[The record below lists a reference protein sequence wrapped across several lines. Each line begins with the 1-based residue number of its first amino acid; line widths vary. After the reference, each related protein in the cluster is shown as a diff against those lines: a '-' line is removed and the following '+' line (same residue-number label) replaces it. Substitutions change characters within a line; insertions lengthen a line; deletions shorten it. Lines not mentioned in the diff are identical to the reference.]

1 MQNSSRAKRSKLIR
15 AVVGFAT
22 VLGLAGSAF
31 GLVSPAAAVSI
42 APKSFSTSP
51 DVVPGE
57 SGVVAVKVPAH
68 QKGAYPLKGL
78 KAAALIYVAPV
89 ERGFTRHLALYGT
102 DKVPAVVGPVR
113 SLRETDFPV
122 LDQFGKVRVYASG
135 RSLERAT
142 MLSLLS
148 RTKHIL
154 RVNSN
159 ENLREMYMAPGCVDP
174 FCDFLKGTKVAG
186 RGTGLS
192 MSNANILKEA
202 GLSTGAVPAAVK
214 STGKSIKSMKII
226 YRKTPYNDPIPR
238 TITWSASKKLWIY
251 EASSRSATIDM
262 VGGKSVAGQT
272 SSATAIIQ
280 YTTAKNAG
288 SAFTCR
294 IMPDGGPDSVPY
306 TNSVGK
312 GTGFLLRDGKVYDIT
327 WSRNSATATTSY
339 KFKNGAKV
347 KVAGQPWIFLVPT
360 NLSTSSIT
368 YANGSKVAVGSKPST
383 PKWTFSTSVLK
394 ERKSCEAPTSIKVS
408 KASATTTT
416 IKVTTNFDTLNYVPV
431 KGVKVKVK
439 ITGKGYVTLTTSAAG
454 TVTVKASSAKVAA
467 ATIAKQTVSG
477 QKYAYKVWKK

>member
-1 MQNSSRAKRSKLIR
+1 MQNSSIAKRPKLIR
-15 AVVGFAT
+15 AIVGLAT
-22 VLGLAGSAF
+22 VLGLASSGL
-31 GLVSPAAAVSI
+31 GLVSPASAVSLE
-42 APKSFSTSP
+42 PKSFSTSP

-135 RSLERAT
+135 RSLERDI

-214 STGKSIKSMKII
+214 STGKSVKSMKII

-238 TITWSASKKLWIY
+238 TITWSASKK
-251 EASSRSATIDM
+251 
-262 VGGKSVAGQT
+262 
-272 SSATAIIQ
+272 
-280 YTTAKNAG
+280 
-288 SAFTCR
+288 
-294 IMPDGGPDSVPY
+294 
-306 TNSVGK
+306 
-312 GTGFLLRDGKVYDIT
+312 
-327 WSRNSATATTSY
+327 
-339 KFKNGAKV
+339 
-347 KVAGQPWIFLVPT
+347 
-360 NLSTSSIT
+360 
-368 YANGSKVAVGSKPST
+368 
-383 PKWTFSTSVLK
+383 
-394 ERKSCEAPTSIKVS
+394 
-408 KASATTTT
+408 
-416 IKVTTNFDTLNYVPV
+416 
-431 KGVKVKVK
+431 
-439 ITGKGYVTLTTSAAG
+439 
-454 TVTVKASSAKVAA
+454 
-467 ATIAKQTVSG
+467 
-477 QKYAYKVWKK
+477 

>member
-1 MQNSSRAKRSKLIR
+1 MQRVSSTNFARLGRALLATSI
-15 AVVGFAT
+15 VVSLSA
-22 VLGLAGSAF
+22 LGLA
-31 GLVSPAAAVSI
+31 SPASAIV

-89 ERGFTRHLALYGT
+89 ERGFTRHIALYGT

-135 RSLERAT
+135 RSLERDI
-142 MLSLLS
+142 MLNLLS

-159 ENLREMYMAPGCVDP
+159 ENLREMYFAPGCVDP
-174 FCDFLKGTKVAG
+174 FCDFLKGTKIAG

-202 GLSTGAVPAAVK
+202 GLSTGALPASVK
-214 STGKSIKSMKII
+214 STAKSIKSMKII

-238 TITWSASKKLWIY
+238 TITWNASKKVWIY
-251 EASSRSATIDM
+251 EASGRSATVDVI
-262 VGGKSVAGQT
+262 GGKSVAGQT
-272 SSATAIIQ
+272 SSASAIIQ
-280 YTTAKNAG
+280 FTTAKNAG

-294 IMPDGGPDSVPY
+294 IMPDGGPDAVPY

-312 GTGFLLRDGKVYDIT
+312 GLGFLLRDGKIYDIT
-327 WSRNSATATTSY
+327 WSRSSSTATTSY
-339 KFKNGAKV
+339 KFKNGSKV
-347 KVAGQPWIFLVPT
+347 KVTGQPWIYLVPT
-360 NLSTSSIT
+360 NLTTGSVT
-368 YANGSKVAVGSKPST
+368 YSNGAKVAFAPKPST
-383 PKWTFSTSVLK
+383 PKWSFSTNVLK
-394 ERKSCEAPTSIKVS
+394 ERKSCEAPTAIKVS
-408 KASATTTT
+408 KASATSTT
-416 IKVTTNFDTLNYVPV
+416 IKVTSNFDNLNYVPV
-431 KGVKVKVK
+431 KGLKVKVK
-439 ITGKGYVTLTTSAAG
+439 ITGKGYVTVATSPAG
-454 TVTVKASSAKVAA
+454 TVTVKAESSKVTS
-467 ATIAKQTVSG
+467 ATIAKQTVAG
-477 QKYAYKVWKK
+477 QKYAANSWKK

>member
-1 MQNSSRAKRSKLIR
+1 MKRLTKTVPARLSRVLLSASL
-15 AVVGFAT
+15 VLTLVG
-22 VLGLAGSAF
+22 LGLA
-31 GLVSPAAAVSI
+31 SPAAAVSN
-42 APKSFSTSP
+42 APKNFSTSP

-135 RSLERAT
+135 RSLERDI
-142 MLSLLS
+142 MLDLLS

-159 ENLREMYMAPGCVDP
+159 EDMREMYFAPGCVDP
-174 FCDFLKGTKVAG
+174 FCDFLKGTKIAG

-214 STGKSIKSMKII
+214 STGKSIRSMKII

-238 TITWSASKKLWIY
+238 TITWSASKKVWIY
-251 EASSRSATIDM
+251 EATGRSATIDV

-312 GTGFLLRDGKVYDIT
+312 GSGFLLRDGKVYDIT

-339 KFKNGAKV
+339 KFKNGSKV

-383 PKWTFSTSVLK
+383 PKWSFSTSVLK
-394 ERKSCEAPTSIKVS
+394 ERKSCEAPTAIKVS
-408 KASATTTT
+408 KASATATT
-416 IKVTTNFDTLNYVPV
+416 IKVTSNFDTLNYVPV

-439 ITGKGYVTLTTSAAG
+439 ISGKGYVTLTTTAAG
-454 TVTVKASSAKVAA
+454 TVTVKAASSKVTS

-477 QKYAYKVWKK
+477 QKYAYKAWKK

>member
-1 MQNSSRAKRSKLIR
+1 MNRLTTNMPTRLSRVLMSSSLVLTLIGL
-15 AVVGFAT
+15 GFA
-22 VLGLAGSAF
+22 
-31 GLVSPAAAVSI
+31 SPAAAVPN

-89 ERGFTRHLALYGT
+89 ERGFTRHIALYGT
-102 DKVPAVVGPVR
+102 DKVPEVVGPVR

-135 RSLERAT
+135 RSLERDI
-142 MLSLLS
+142 MLNLLS

-159 ENLREMYMAPGCVDP
+159 ENLREMYFAPGCVDP
-174 FCDFLKGTKVAG
+174 FCDFLKGTKIAG
-186 RGTGLS
+186 RGTDLS

-202 GLSTGAVPAAVK
+202 GLSTGDVPASVK
-214 STGKSIKSMKII
+214 STGRSIKSMKII

-238 TITWSASKKLWIY
+238 TITWNASKKVWIY
-251 EASSRSATIDM
+251 EASGRSATIDV

-272 SSATAIIQ
+272 SSASAIIQ
-280 YTTAKNAG
+280 FTTAKNAG

-294 IMPDGGPDSVPY
+294 IMPEGGPDAVPY

-312 GTGFLLRDGKVYDIT
+312 GLGFLLRDGKVYDIT
-327 WSRNSATATTSY
+327 WSRSSSTATTSY
-339 KFKNGAKV
+339 KFKNGSKV
-347 KVAGQPWIFLVPT
+347 KVAGQPWIYLVPT
-360 NLSTSSIT
+360 NLTTGSVT
-368 YANGSKVAVGSKPST
+368 YANGAKVAFAPKPST
-383 PKWTFSTSVLK
+383 PKWSFSTSVLK
-394 ERKSCEAPTSIKVS
+394 ERKSCEAPTAIKVS
-408 KASATTTT
+408 KASATATT
-416 IKVTTNFDTLNYVPV
+416 IKVTSNFDTLNYVPV

-439 ITGKGYVTLTTSAAG
+439 ISGKGYVTLTTTAAG
-454 TVTVKASSAKVAA
+454 TVTVKAASSKVTS

-477 QKYAYKVWKK
+477 QKYAYKAWKK

>member
-1 MQNSSRAKRSKLIR
+1 MRHSTVTKNMSASRAVFASAL
-15 AVVGFAT
+15 VVAL
-22 VLGLAGSAF
+22 VGSAL
-31 GLVSPAAAVSI
+31 GLVSPAAALST

-89 ERGFTRHLALYGT
+89 ERGFTRHIALYGT

-135 RSLERAT
+135 RSLERDI
-142 MLSLLS
+142 MLNLLS

-159 ENLREMYMAPGCVDP
+159 ENLREMYFAPGCVDP
-174 FCDFLKGTKVAG
+174 FCDFLKGTKIAG

-202 GLSTGAVPAAVK
+202 GLSTWVVPASVK
-214 STGKSIKSMKII
+214 STGRSIKSMKII
-226 YRKTPYNDPIPR
+226 YRKTPYNDRIPR
-238 TITWSASKKLWIY
+238 TITWSASKKVWIY
-251 EASSRSATIDM
+251 EASGRSATIDV

-272 SSATAIIQ
+272 SSASAIIQ
-280 YTTAKNAG
+280 FTTAKNAG

-294 IMPDGGPDSVPY
+294 IMPEGGPDSVPY

-312 GTGFLLRDGKVYDIT
+312 GLGFLLRDGKIYDIT
-327 WSRNSATATTSY
+327 WSRSSSTATTSY
-339 KFKNGAKV
+339 KFKNGSKV
-347 KVAGQPWIFLVPT
+347 KVTGQPWIFLVPT
-360 NLSTSSIT
+360 NLTTGSVT
-368 YANGSKVAVGSKPST
+368 YANGAKVAFAPKPST
-383 PKWTFSTSVLK
+383 PKWSFSTNVLK
-394 ERKSCEAPTSIKVS
+394 ERKSCEAPTAIKVS
-408 KASATTTT
+408 KASATSTT
-416 IKVTTNFDTLNYVPV
+416 IKVTSNFDTLNYVPV

-439 ITGKGYVTLTTSAAG
+439 ITGKGYVTLTTSEAG
-454 TVTVKASSAKVAA
+454 TVTVKAASSKVTS
-467 ATIAKQTVSG
+467 ATIAKQTVAG
-477 QKYAYKVWKK
+477 QKYAAKSWKK

>member
-1 MQNSSRAKRSKLIR
+1 
-15 AVVGFAT
+15 
-22 VLGLAGSAF
+22 
-31 GLVSPAAAVSI
+31 
-42 APKSFSTSP
+42 
-51 DVVPGE
+51 
-57 SGVVAVKVPAH
+57 
-68 QKGAYPLKGL
+68 
-78 KAAALIYVAPV
+78 VAPV

-135 RSLERAT
+135 RSLERDI
-142 MLSLLS
+142 MLDLLS

-159 ENLREMYMAPGCVDP
+159 EDIREMYFAPGCVDP
-174 FCDFLKGTKVAG
+174 FCDFLKGTKIAG

-214 STGKSIKSMKII
+214 STGKSIRSMKII

-238 TITWSASKKLWIY
+238 TITWNAAKKVWIY
-251 EASSRSATIDM
+251 EATGRSATIDV
-262 VGGKSVAGQT
+262 VGGKRVAGQT

-280 YTTAKNAG
+280 FTTAKNAG

-312 GTGFLLRDGKVYDIT
+312 GSGFLLRDGKVYNIT

-339 KFKNGAKV
+339 KFSNGSKV
-347 KVAGQPWIFLVPT
+347 KVTGQPWIFLVPT

-368 YANGSKVAVGSKPST
+368 YANGSKIAVGSKPST
-383 PKWTFSTSVLK
+383 PKWSFSTSVLK
-394 ERKSCEAPTSIKVS
+394 ERKSCEAPTSITVAKTS
-408 KASATTTT
+408 TTTTT
-416 IKVTTNFDTLNYVPV
+416 IKVTSNFNTLNYVPV

-439 ITGKGYVTLTTSAAG
+439 ISGKGYVTLTTSAAG
-454 TVTVKASSAKVAA
+454 TVTVKAASSKVTS

-477 QKYAYKVWKK
+477 QKYAYKIWKK

>member
-1 MQNSSRAKRSKLIR
+1 MMNRLTKNVPVRLSRVLLSASL
-15 AVVGFAT
+15 VLTMVG
-22 VLGLAGSAF
+22 LGLA
-31 GLVSPAAAVSI
+31 SPAAAVPA
-42 APKSFSTSP
+42 APKNFSTSP

-135 RSLERAT
+135 RSLERDI
-142 MLSLLS
+142 MLNLLS

-159 ENLREMYMAPGCVDP
+159 EDMREMYFAPGCVDP
-174 FCDFLKGTKVAG
+174 FCDFLKGTRVAG

-192 MSNANILKEA
+192 MSNSNILKEA
-202 GLSTGAVPAAVK
+202 GLSTGALPTAVK
-214 STGKSIKSMKII
+214 STGKSIRSMKII

-251 EASSRSATIDM
+251 EASSRSATIDV

-312 GTGFLLRDGKVYDIT
+312 GSGFLLRDGKVYDIT
-327 WSRNSATATTSY
+327 WSRTSATATTSY
-339 KFKNGAKV
+339 KFKNGSKV

-360 NLSTSSIT
+360 NLSTSAIT
-368 YANGSKVAVGSKPST
+368 YANGSKVAVVSKPST

-408 KASATTTT
+408 KSSATTTT
-416 IKVTTNFDTLNYVPV
+416 IKVTSNFDTLNYVPV

-439 ITGKGYVTLTTSAAG
+439 ISGKGYVTLTTSAAG
-454 TVTVKASSAKVAA
+454 TVTVKAASSKVTS

-477 QKYAYKVWKK
+477 QKYAYKAWKK

>member
-1 MQNSSRAKRSKLIR
+1 MQNLNVTKKPSLFRAFI
-15 AVVGFAT
+15 GFAT
-22 VLGLAGSAF
+22 ALGLVGSVL
-31 GLVSPAAAVSI
+31 GLVSPASAV
-42 APKSFSTSP
+42 ATGPKSFSTSP
-51 DVVPGE
+51 DIVPGE

-89 ERGFTRHLALYGT
+89 ERGFTRHIALYGT

-135 RSLERAT
+135 RSLEREI
-142 MLSLLS
+142 MLNLLS

-159 ENLREMYMAPGCVDP
+159 ENLREMYFAPGCVDP
-174 FCDFLKGTKVAG
+174 FCDFLKGTKIAG
-186 RGTGLS
+186 RGKGIS
-192 MSNANILKEA
+192 MSNAKILKEA
-202 GLSTGAVPAAVK
+202 GLSAGSIPASVK

-238 TITWSASKKLWIY
+238 TLTWSASKKLWIY
-251 EASSRSATIDM
+251 EASSRSATIDV

-280 YTTAKNAG
+280 FTTAKNAG

-294 IMPDGGPDSVPY
+294 IMPEGGPDSVPY

-312 GTGFLLRDGKVYDIT
+312 GLGFLLRDGKIYDIT
-327 WSRNSATATTSY
+327 WSRSSATATTSY
-339 KFKNGAKV
+339 KFKNGSKV
-347 KVAGQPWIFLVPT
+347 TVAGQPWIYLVPT
-360 NLSTSSIT
+360 NLTSGSVT
-368 YANGSKVAVGSKPST
+368 YANGAKVAFAPKPST
-383 PKWTFSTSVLK
+383 PKWTFSTNVLK
-394 ERKSCEAPTSIKVS
+394 ERKSCEAPSAIKVS
-408 KASATTTT
+408 RASTTSTT
-416 IKVTTNFDTLNYVPV
+416 IKVTSNFDTLNYVPV

-439 ITGKGYVTLTTSAAG
+439 VTGKGYVTLTTSSAG
-454 TVTVKASSAKVAA
+454 TVTVKAAIANVAGV
-467 ATIAKQTVSG
+467 TIAKQTISG
-477 QKYAYKVWKK
+477 QKYAYKAWKK

>member
-1 MQNSSRAKRSKLIR
+1 MMKRLTKTVPARLSRVLLSSSL
-15 AVVGFAT
+15 VLTMVG
-22 VLGLAGSAF
+22 LGLA
-31 GLVSPAAAVSI
+31 SPAAAVSV
-42 APKSFSTSP
+42 APKNFSTSP

-135 RSLERAT
+135 RSLERDI
-142 MLSLLS
+142 MLDLLS

-159 ENLREMYMAPGCVDP
+159 EDIREMYFAPGCVDP
-174 FCDFLKGTKVAG
+174 FCDFLKGTKIAG

-214 STGKSIKSMKII
+214 STGKSIRSMKII

-238 TITWSASKKLWIY
+238 TITWNAAKKVWIY
-251 EASSRSATIDM
+251 EATGRSATIDV

-312 GTGFLLRDGKVYDIT
+312 GSGFLLRDGKVYNIT
-327 WSRNSATATTSY
+327 WSRNSASATTSY
-339 KFKNGAKV
+339 KFSNGSKV
-347 KVAGQPWIFLVPT
+347 KVTGQPWIFLVPT
-360 NLSTSSIT
+360 NLSTSTIT

-394 ERKSCEAPTSIKVS
+394 ERKSCEAPTAITVS
-408 KASATTTT
+408 KSSATTTT
-416 IKVTTNFDTLNYVPV
+416 IKVTSNFDTLNYVPV

-439 ITGKGYVTLTTSAAG
+439 VTGKGYVTLTTSAAG
-454 TVTVKASSAKVAA
+454 TVTVKAASSRVTSVA
-467 ATIAKQTVSG
+467 IPKQTVSG
-477 QKYAYKVWKK
+477 QKYAYNSWKK

>member
-1 MQNSSRAKRSKLIR
+1 MMKRLTNTVPARLSRVLLSSSL
-15 AVVGFAT
+15 VLTMVG
-22 VLGLAGSAF
+22 LGLA
-31 GLVSPAAAVSI
+31 SPAAAVSS
-42 APKSFSTSP
+42 APKNFSTSP

-135 RSLERAT
+135 RSLERDI
-142 MLSLLS
+142 MLDLLS

-159 ENLREMYMAPGCVDP
+159 EDIREMYFAPGCVDP
-174 FCDFLKGTKVAG
+174 FCDFLKGTKIAG

-202 GLSTGAVPAAVK
+202 GLSTGAVPAAIK
-214 STGKSIKSMKII
+214 STGKSIRSMKII

-238 TITWSASKKLWIY
+238 TITWNAAKKVWIY
-251 EASSRSATIDM
+251 EATGRSATIDV

-280 YTTAKNAG
+280 FTTAKNAG

-312 GTGFLLRDGKVYDIT
+312 GSGFLLRDGKLYNIT

-339 KFKNGAKV
+339 KFSNGSKV
-347 KVAGQPWIFLVPT
+347 KVTGQPWIFLVPT

-383 PKWTFSTSVLK
+383 PKWSFSTSVLQ
-394 ERKSCEAPTSIKVS
+394 ERKSCEAPTSITVAKS
-408 KASATTTT
+408 SATTTT
-416 IKVTTNFDTLNYVPV
+416 IKVTSNFDTLNYVPV
-431 KGVKVKVK
+431 KGLKVKVK
-439 ITGKGYVTLTTSAAG
+439 ISGKGYVTLTTSAAG
-454 TVTVKASSAKVAA
+454 TVTVKAASSKVTS

-477 QKYAYKVWKK
+477 QKYAYKIWKK

>member
-1 MQNSSRAKRSKLIR
+1 MMKRLTKTVPTRLSRVLLSSSL
-15 AVVGFAT
+15 VLTMVG
-22 VLGLAGSAF
+22 LGLA
-31 GLVSPAAAVSI
+31 SPAAAVSST
-42 APKSFSTSP
+42 PKNFSTSP

-135 RSLERAT
+135 RSLERDI
-142 MLSLLS
+142 MLDLLS

-159 ENLREMYMAPGCVDP
+159 EDIREMYFAPGCVDP
-174 FCDFLKGTKVAG
+174 FCDFLKGTKIAG

-214 STGKSIKSMKII
+214 STGKSIRSMKII

-238 TITWSASKKLWIY
+238 TITWSASKKVWIY
-251 EASSRSATIDM
+251 EATGRSATIDV

-280 YTTAKNAG
+280 FTTAKNAG

-312 GTGFLLRDGKVYDIT
+312 GSGFLLRDGKVYNIT

-339 KFKNGAKV
+339 KFSNGSKV
-347 KVAGQPWIFLVPT
+347 KVVGQPWIFLVPT
-360 NLSTSSIT
+360 NLSTSTIT
-368 YANGSKVAVGSKPST
+368 YANGSKIAVGSKPST
-383 PKWTFSTSVLK
+383 PKWSFSTSVLK
-394 ERKSCEAPTSIKVS
+394 ERKSCEAPTSITVAKT
-408 KASATTTT
+408 SATTTT
-416 IKVTTNFDTLNYVPV
+416 IKVTSNFDTLNYVPV
-431 KGVKVKVK
+431 KGLKVKVK
-439 ITGKGYVTLTTSAAG
+439 ISGKGYVTLTTSAAG
-454 TVTVKASSAKVAA
+454 TATVKAASSKVTS

-477 QKYAYKVWKK
+477 QKYAYKIWKK

>member
-1 MQNSSRAKRSKLIR
+1 MMKRLTKTVPARLSRVLLSASL
-15 AVVGFAT
+15 VLTMVG
-22 VLGLAGSAF
+22 LGVA
-31 GLVSPAAAVSI
+31 SPAAAVST
-42 APKSFSTSP
+42 APKNFSTSP

-113 SLRETDFPV
+113 SLRETDFPL

-135 RSLERAT
+135 RSLERDI
-142 MLSLLS
+142 MLDLLS

-159 ENLREMYMAPGCVDP
+159 EDMREMYFAPGCVDP
-174 FCDFLKGTKVAG
+174 FCDFLKGTKIAG

-192 MSNANILKEA
+192 LSNANILKEA

-214 STGKSIKSMKII
+214 STGKSIRSMKII

-238 TITWSASKKLWIY
+238 TITWNASKKVWIY
-251 EASSRSATIDM
+251 EATGRSATIDV

-312 GTGFLLRDGKVYDIT
+312 GSGFLLRDGKVFDIT

-339 KFKNGAKV
+339 KFKNGNKV
-347 KVAGQPWIFLVPT
+347 KVTGQPWIFLVPT

-383 PKWTFSTSVLK
+383 PKWSFSTSVLK
-394 ERKSCEAPTSIKVS
+394 ERKSCEAPTSITVS
-408 KASATTTT
+408 KASATTTK
-416 IKVTTNFDTLNYVPV
+416 IKVTSNFDTLNYVPV

-439 ITGKGYVTLTTSAAG
+439 ISGKGYVTLTTSAAG
-454 TVTVKASSAKVAA
+454 TVTVKASSSKVTS
-467 ATIAKQTVSG
+467 ATIARQTVSG
-477 QKYAYKVWKK
+477 QKYAYKSWKK

>member
-1 MQNSSRAKRSKLIR
+1 MMKPLTKTVPARLSRVLLSSSL
-15 AVVGFAT
+15 VLSMVG
-22 VLGLAGSAF
+22 LGLA
-31 GLVSPAAAVSI
+31 SPAAAVSS
-42 APKSFSTSP
+42 APKNFSTSP

-135 RSLERAT
+135 RSLERDI
-142 MLSLLS
+142 MLDLLS

-159 ENLREMYMAPGCVDP
+159 EDIREMYFAPGCVDP
-174 FCDFLKGTKVAG
+174 FCDFLKGTKIAG

-214 STGKSIKSMKII
+214 STGKSIRSMKII

-238 TITWSASKKLWIY
+238 TITWNAAKKVWIY
-251 EASSRSATIDM
+251 EATGRSATIDV
-262 VGGKSVAGQT
+262 VGGKRVAGQT

-280 YTTAKNAG
+280 FTTAKNAG

-312 GTGFLLRDGKVYDIT
+312 GSGFLLRDGKVYNIT

-339 KFKNGAKV
+339 KFSNGSKV
-347 KVAGQPWIFLVPT
+347 KVTGQPWIFLVPT

-368 YANGSKVAVGSKPST
+368 YANGSKIAVGSKPST
-383 PKWTFSTSVLK
+383 PKWSFSTSVLK
-394 ERKSCEAPTSIKVS
+394 ERKSCEAPTSITVAKTS
-408 KASATTTT
+408 TTTTT
-416 IKVTTNFDTLNYVPV
+416 IKVTSNFDTLNYVPV

-439 ITGKGYVTLTTSAAG
+439 ISGKGYVTLTTSAAG
-454 TVTVKASSAKVAA
+454 TVTVKAASSKVTS

-477 QKYAYKVWKK
+477 QKYAYKIWKK

>member
-1 MQNSSRAKRSKLIR
+1 MKRLTKTVPARLSRVLLSASL
-15 AVVGFAT
+15 VLTMVG
-22 VLGLAGSAF
+22 LGLA
-31 GLVSPAAAVSI
+31 SPAAAVST
-42 APKSFSTSP
+42 APRNFSTSP

-135 RSLERAT
+135 RSLEREI
-142 MLSLLS
+142 MLDLLS

-159 ENLREMYMAPGCVDP
+159 EDMREMYFAPGCVDP
-174 FCDFLKGTKVAG
+174 FCDFLKGTKIAG

-214 STGKSIKSMKII
+214 STGKSIRSMKII

-238 TITWSASKKLWIY
+238 TITWNASKKVWIY
-251 EASSRSATIDM
+251 EATGRSATIDV

-312 GTGFLLRDGKVYDIT
+312 GSGFLLRDGKVYDIT

-339 KFKNGAKV
+339 KFKNGNKV
-347 KVAGQPWIFLVPT
+347 KVTGQPWIFLVPT

-383 PKWTFSTSVLK
+383 PKWSFSTSVLK
-394 ERKSCEAPTSIKVS
+394 ERKSCEAPTSITVS
-408 KASATTTT
+408 KSSATTTN
-416 IKVTTNFDTLNYVPV
+416 IKVTSNFDTLNYVPV

-439 ITGKGYVTLTTSAAG
+439 ISGKGYVTLTTSAAG
-454 TVTVKASSAKVAA
+454 TVTVQAASTKVTS

-477 QKYAYKVWKK
+477 QKYAYKSWKK

>member
-1 MQNSSRAKRSKLIR
+1 MMKRLTNTVPARLSRVLLSSSL
-15 AVVGFAT
+15 VLTMVG
-22 VLGLAGSAF
+22 LGLA
-31 GLVSPAAAVSI
+31 SPAAAVSS
-42 APKSFSTSP
+42 APKNFSTSP

-135 RSLERAT
+135 RSLERDI
-142 MLSLLS
+142 MLDLLS

-159 ENLREMYMAPGCVDP
+159 EDIREMYFAPGCVDP
-174 FCDFLKGTKVAG
+174 FCDFLKGTKIAG

-202 GLSTGAVPAAVK
+202 GLSTGAVPAAIK
-214 STGKSIKSMKII
+214 STGKSIRSMKII

-238 TITWSASKKLWIY
+238 TITWNAAKKVWIY
-251 EASSRSATIDM
+251 EATGRSATID
-262 VGGKSVAGQT
+262 VIGGKSVAGQT

-280 YTTAKNAG
+280 FTTAKNAG

-312 GTGFLLRDGKVYDIT
+312 GSGFLLRDGKLYNIT

-339 KFKNGAKV
+339 KFSNGSKV
-347 KVAGQPWIFLVPT
+347 KVTGQPWIFLVPT

-383 PKWTFSTSVLK
+383 PKWSFSTSVLQ
-394 ERKSCEAPTSIKVS
+394 ERKSCEAPTSITVAKTS
-408 KASATTTT
+408 TTTTT
-416 IKVTTNFDTLNYVPV
+416 IKVTSNFDTLNYVPV
-431 KGVKVKVK
+431 KGLKVKVK
-439 ITGKGYVTLTTSAAG
+439 ISGKGYVTLTTSAAG
-454 TVTVKASSAKVAA
+454 TVTVKAASSKVTS

-477 QKYAYKVWKK
+477 QKYAYKIWKK

>member
-1 MQNSSRAKRSKLIR
+1 MTNLKSTKAARLSRALLASSLVLTLS
-15 AVVGFAT
+15 A
-22 VLGLAGSAF
+22 LGLA
-31 GLVSPAAAVSI
+31 SPAAAIVS
-42 APKSFSTSP
+42 APKAFSTSP
-51 DVVPGE
+51 DVVSGE

-135 RSLERAT
+135 RSLEREI
-142 MLSLLS
+142 MLNLLS

-159 ENLREMYMAPGCVDP
+159 ENLREMYFAPGCVDP
-174 FCDFLKGTKVAG
+174 FCDFLKGTKIAG

-202 GLSTGAVPAAVK
+202 GLSTGEVPASVK
-214 STGKSIKSMKII
+214 SSAKAIKSMKII

-238 TITWSASKKLWIY
+238 TITWSPSKKLWIY
-251 EASSRSATIDM
+251 EASSRSATIDV

-280 YTTAKNAG
+280 FTTAKNAG

-294 IMPDGGPDSVPY
+294 IMPEGGPDSVPY

-312 GTGFLLRDGKVYDIT
+312 GLGFLLRDGKIYDIT
-327 WSRNSATATTSY
+327 WSRSSSTATTSY

-347 KVAGQPWIFLVPT
+347 TVAGQPWIYLVPT
-360 NLSTSSIT
+360 NLTTGSVT
-368 YANGSKVAVGSKPST
+368 YATGANVAFAPKPST

-394 ERKSCEAPTSIKVS
+394 ERKSCEAPTAIKVS
-408 KASATTTT
+408 RASTTSTT
-416 IKVTTNFDTLNYVPV
+416 IKVTSNFDTLNYVPV
-431 KGVKVKVK
+431 KGVKIKVKV
-439 ITGKGYVTLTTSAAG
+439 TGKGYLTLTTSSAG
-454 TVTVKASSAKVAA
+454 TVTVKSAIANVVG
-467 ATIAKQTVSG
+467 ATIAKQTIAG
-477 QKYAYKVWKK
+477 QKYAAQAWKK

>member
-1 MQNSSRAKRSKLIR
+1 MQRVSSTNFARLGRALLATSI
-15 AVVGFAT
+15 VVSLSA
-22 VLGLAGSAF
+22 LGLA
-31 GLVSPAAAVSI
+31 SPASAIV

-89 ERGFTRHLALYGT
+89 ERGFTRHIALYGT

-135 RSLERAT
+135 RSLERDI
-142 MLSLLS
+142 MLNLLS

-159 ENLREMYMAPGCVDP
+159 ENLREMYFAPGCVDP
-174 FCDFLKGTKVAG
+174 FCDFLKGTKIAG

-202 GLSTGAVPAAVK
+202 GLSTGALPASVK
-214 STGKSIKSMKII
+214 STAKSIKSMKII

-238 TITWSASKKLWIY
+238 TITWNASKKVWIY
-251 EASSRSATIDM
+251 EASGRSATVDVI
-262 VGGKSVAGQT
+262 GGKSVAGQT
-272 SSATAIIQ
+272 SSASAIIQ
-280 YTTAKNAG
+280 FTTAKNAG

-294 IMPDGGPDSVPY
+294 IMPDGGPDAVPY

-312 GTGFLLRDGKVYDIT
+312 GLGFLLRDGKIYDIT
-327 WSRNSATATTSY
+327 WSRSSSTATTSY
-339 KFKNGAKV
+339 KFKNGSKV
-347 KVAGQPWIFLVPT
+347 KVTGQPWIYLVPT
-360 NLSTSSIT
+360 NLTTGSVT
-368 YANGSKVAVGSKPST
+368 YANGAKVAFAPKPST
-383 PKWTFSTSVLK
+383 PKWSFSTNVLK
-394 ERKSCEAPTSIKVS
+394 ERKSCEAPTAIKVS
-408 KASATTTT
+408 KASATSTT
-416 IKVTTNFDTLNYVPV
+416 IKVTSNFDNLNYVPV
-431 KGVKVKVK
+431 KGLKVKVK
-439 ITGKGYVTLTTSAAG
+439 ITGKGYVTVATSPAG
-454 TVTVKASSAKVAA
+454 TVTVKAESSKVTS
-467 ATIAKQTVSG
+467 ATIAKQTVAG
-477 QKYAYKVWKK
+477 QKYAANSWKK

>member
-1 MQNSSRAKRSKLIR
+1 MMKRLTNTVPARLSRVLLSSSL
-15 AVVGFAT
+15 VLTMVG
-22 VLGLAGSAF
+22 LGLA
-31 GLVSPAAAVSI
+31 SPAAAVSS
-42 APKSFSTSP
+42 APKNFSTSP

-135 RSLERAT
+135 RSLERDI
-142 MLSLLS
+142 MLDLLS

-159 ENLREMYMAPGCVDP
+159 EDIREMYFAPGCVDP
-174 FCDFLKGTKVAG
+174 FCDFLKGTKIPG

-202 GLSTGAVPAAVK
+202 GLSTGAVPAAIK
-214 STGKSIKSMKII
+214 STGKSIRSMKII

-238 TITWSASKKLWIY
+238 TITWNAAKKVWIY
-251 EASSRSATIDM
+251 EATGRSATIDV

-280 YTTAKNAG
+280 FTTAKNAG

-312 GTGFLLRDGKVYDIT
+312 GSGFLLRDGKLYNIT

-339 KFKNGAKV
+339 KFSNGSKV
-347 KVAGQPWIFLVPT
+347 KVTGQPWIFLVPT

-383 PKWTFSTSVLK
+383 PKWSFSTSVLQ
-394 ERKSCEAPTSIKVS
+394 ERKSCEAPTSISVAKTS
-408 KASATTTT
+408 TTTTT
-416 IKVTTNFDTLNYVPV
+416 IKVTSNFDTLNYVPV
-431 KGVKVKVK
+431 KGLKVKVKVS
-439 ITGKGYVTLTTSAAG
+439 GKGYVTLTTSAAG
-454 TVTVKASSAKVAA
+454 TVTVKAASSKVIS

-477 QKYAYKVWKK
+477 QKYAYKIWKK

>member
-1 MQNSSRAKRSKLIR
+1 MMKRLTKTVPARLSRVLLSASL
-15 AVVGFAT
+15 VLTLVG
-22 VLGLAGSAF
+22 LGLA
-31 GLVSPAAAVSI
+31 SPAAAVSN
-42 APKSFSTSP
+42 APKNFSTSP

-135 RSLERAT
+135 RSLERDI
-142 MLSLLS
+142 MLDLLS

-159 ENLREMYMAPGCVDP
+159 EDMREMYFAPGCVDP
-174 FCDFLKGTKVAG
+174 FCDFLKGTKIAG

-214 STGKSIKSMKII
+214 STGKSIRSMKII

-238 TITWSASKKLWIY
+238 TITWSPSKKLWIY
-251 EASSRSATIDM
+251 EATGRSATIDV

-312 GTGFLLRDGKVYDIT
+312 GSGFLLRDGKVYDIT

-339 KFKNGAKV
+339 KFKNGSKV

-368 YANGSKVAVGSKPST
+368 YANGSKVAIGSKPST
-383 PKWTFSTSVLK
+383 PKWSFSTSVLK
-394 ERKSCEAPTSIKVS
+394 ERKACEAPTSIKVS
-408 KASATTTT
+408 KASATATT
-416 IKVTTNFDTLNYVPV
+416 IKVTSNFDTLNYVPV

-439 ITGKGYVTLTTSAAG
+439 ISGKGYVTLTTTAAG
-454 TVTVKASSAKVAA
+454 TVTVKAASSKVTS

-477 QKYAYKVWKK
+477 QKYAYKAWKK

>member
-1 MQNSSRAKRSKLIR
+1 MMKRLTKTVPARLSRVLLSASL
-15 AVVGFAT
+15 VLTMVG
-22 VLGLAGSAF
+22 LGVA
-31 GLVSPAAAVSI
+31 SPAAAVST
-42 APKSFSTSP
+42 APKNFSTSP

-135 RSLERAT
+135 RSLERDI
-142 MLSLLS
+142 MLDLLS

-159 ENLREMYMAPGCVDP
+159 EDMREMYFAPGCVDP
-174 FCDFLKGTKVAG
+174 FCDFLKGTKIAG

-214 STGKSIKSMKII
+214 STGKSIRSMKII

-238 TITWSASKKLWIY
+238 TITWNASKKVWIY
-251 EASSRSATIDM
+251 EATGRSATIDV

-312 GTGFLLRDGKVYDIT
+312 GSGFLLRDGKVYDIT

-339 KFKNGAKV
+339 KFKNGNKV
-347 KVAGQPWIFLVPT
+347 KVTGQPWIFLVPT

-368 YANGSKVAVGSKPST
+368 YANGRKVAVGSKPST
-383 PKWTFSTSVLK
+383 PKWSFSTSVLK
-394 ERKSCEAPTSIKVS
+394 ERKSCEAPTSITVS
-408 KASATTTT
+408 KSSATTTN
-416 IKVTTNFDTLNYVPV
+416 IKVTSNFDTLKYVPV

-439 ITGKGYVTLTTSAAG
+439 ISGKGYVTLTTSAAG
-454 TVTVKASSAKVAA
+454 TVTVKAASSKVTS

-477 QKYAYKVWKK
+477 QKYAYKSWKK

>member
-1 MQNSSRAKRSKLIR
+1 MKNASNTKRARAIR
-15 AVVGFAT
+15 AVLTFAT
-22 VLGLAGSAF
+22 ALGLAGSGL
-31 GLVSPAAAVSI
+31 GLVSPAEALST

-113 SLRETDFPV
+113 SLRETDFPL

-135 RSLERAT
+135 RSLERDI
-142 MLSLLS
+142 MLNLLS

-174 FCDFLKGTKVAG
+174 FCDFLKGTKIAG
-186 RGTGLS
+186 RDTGLS

-202 GLSTGAVPAAVK
+202 GLSTGAVPASVK
-214 STGKSIKSMKII
+214 STAKSIRSMKII

-238 TITWSASKKLWIY
+238 TITWSASKKVWIY
-251 EASSRSATIDM
+251 EASSRSATIDV

-288 SAFTCR
+288 SYTVTPKGLA
-294 IMPDGGPDSVPY
+294 S

-312 GTGFLLRDGKVYDIT
+312 GSGFLLRDGKIYDIT
-327 WSRNSATATTSY
+327 WSRSSATATTSY
-339 KFKNGAKV
+339 KFKNGSKV

-368 YANGSKVAVGSKPST
+368 YSNGSKVAVGSKPST

-416 IKVTTNFDTLNYVPV
+416 IKVTTNFDTLNYVPL

-454 TVTVKASSAKVAA
+454 TVTVKASSAKVTS
-467 ATIAKQTVSG
+467 ATIAKQTVAG

>member
-1 MQNSSRAKRSKLIR
+1 MMNRLTKNVPVRLSRVLLSASL
-15 AVVGFAT
+15 VLTMVG
-22 VLGLAGSAF
+22 LGLA
-31 GLVSPAAAVSI
+31 SPAAAVPA
-42 APKSFSTSP
+42 APKNFSTSP

-135 RSLERAT
+135 RSLERDI
-142 MLSLLS
+142 MLNLLS

-159 ENLREMYMAPGCVDP
+159 EDMREMYFAPGCVDP
-174 FCDFLKGTKVAG
+174 FCDFLKGTRVAG

-192 MSNANILKEA
+192 MSNSNILKEA
-202 GLSTGAVPAAVK
+202 GLSTGALPTAVK
-214 STGKSIKSMKII
+214 STGKSIRSMKII

-251 EASSRSATIDM
+251 EASSRSATIDV

-312 GTGFLLRDGKVYDIT
+312 GSGFLLRDGKVYDIT
-327 WSRNSATATTSY
+327 WSRTSATATTSY
-339 KFKNGAKV
+339 KFKNGSKV

-360 NLSTSSIT
+360 NLSTSAIT
-368 YANGSKVAVGSKPST
+368 YANGSKVAVVSKPST
-383 PKWTFSTSVLK
+383 PQWTFSTSVLK

-408 KASATTTT
+408 KSSATTTT
-416 IKVTTNFDTLNYVPV
+416 IKVTSNFDTLNYVPV

-439 ITGKGYVTLTTSAAG
+439 ISGKGYVTLTTSAAG
-454 TVTVKASSAKVAA
+454 TVTVKAASSKVTS

-477 QKYAYKVWKK
+477 QKYAYKAWKK

>member
-1 MQNSSRAKRSKLIR
+1 MMKRLTNTVPARLSRVLLSSSL
-15 AVVGFAT
+15 VLTMVG
-22 VLGLAGSAF
+22 LGLA
-31 GLVSPAAAVSI
+31 SPAAAVSS
-42 APKSFSTSP
+42 APKNFSTSP

-135 RSLERAT
+135 RSLERDI
-142 MLSLLS
+142 MLDLLS

-159 ENLREMYMAPGCVDP
+159 EDIREMYFAPGCVDP
-174 FCDFLKGTKVAG
+174 FCDFLKGTKIAG

-202 GLSTGAVPAAVK
+202 GLSTGAVPAAIK
-214 STGKSIKSMKII
+214 STGKSIRSMKII

-238 TITWSASKKLWIY
+238 TITWNAAKKVWIY
-251 EASSRSATIDM
+251 EATGRSATIDV

-280 YTTAKNAG
+280 FTTAKNAG

-312 GTGFLLRDGKVYDIT
+312 GSGFLLRDGKLYNIT

-339 KFKNGAKV
+339 KFSNGSKV
-347 KVAGQPWIFLVPT
+347 KVTGQPWIFLVPT

-383 PKWTFSTSVLK
+383 PKWSFSTSVLQ
-394 ERKSCEAPTSIKVS
+394 ERKSCEAPTSITVAKR
-408 KASATTTT
+408 SATTTT
-416 IKVTTNFDTLNYVPV
+416 IKVTSNFDTLNYVPV
-431 KGVKVKVK
+431 KGLKVKVK
-439 ITGKGYVTLTTSAAG
+439 ISGKGYVTLTTSAAG
-454 TVTVKASSAKVAA
+454 TVTVKAASSKVTS

-477 QKYAYKVWKK
+477 QKYAYKIWKK

>member
-1 MQNSSRAKRSKLIR
+1 MKNSSSTKRARAIR
-15 AVVGFAT
+15 AVLAFAT
-22 VLGLAGSAF
+22 ALGLAGSGL
-31 GLVSPAAAVSI
+31 GLVSPAEALST

-113 SLRETDFPV
+113 SLRETDFPL

-135 RSLERAT
+135 RSLERDI
-142 MLSLLS
+142 MLNLLS

-174 FCDFLKGTKVAG
+174 FCDFLKGTKIAG
-186 RGTGLS
+186 RDTGLS

-202 GLSTGAVPAAVK
+202 GLSTGAVPASVK
-214 STGKSIKSMKII
+214 STAKSIRSMKII

-238 TITWSASKKLWIY
+238 TITWSASKKVWIY
-251 EASSRSATIDM
+251 EASSRSATIDT

-312 GTGFLLRDGKVYDIT
+312 GSGFLLRDGKIYDIT
-327 WSRNSATATTSY
+327 WSRSSATDTTSY
-339 KFKNGAKV
+339 KFKNGSKV

-368 YANGSKVAVGSKPST
+368 YSNGSKVAVGSKPST

-416 IKVTTNFDTLNYVPV
+416 IKVTTNFDTLNYVPL

-454 TVTVKASSAKVAA
+454 TVTVKASSAKVTS
-467 ATIAKQTVSG
+467 ATIAKQTVAG

>member
-1 MQNSSRAKRSKLIR
+1 MMKRLTKTVPTRLSRVLLSSSL
-15 AVVGFAT
+15 VLTMVG
-22 VLGLAGSAF
+22 LGLA
-31 GLVSPAAAVSI
+31 SPAAAVSS
-42 APKSFSTSP
+42 APKNFSTSP

-135 RSLERAT
+135 RSLERDI
-142 MLSLLS
+142 MLDLLS

-159 ENLREMYMAPGCVDP
+159 EDIREMYFAPGCVDP
-174 FCDFLKGTKVAG
+174 FCDFLKGTKIAG

-214 STGKSIKSMKII
+214 STGKSIRSMKII

-238 TITWSASKKLWIY
+238 TITWSASKKVWIY
-251 EASSRSATIDM
+251 EATGRSATIDV

-280 YTTAKNAG
+280 FTTAKNAG

-312 GTGFLLRDGKVYDIT
+312 GSGFLLRDGKVYNIT

-339 KFKNGAKV
+339 KFSNGSKV
-347 KVAGQPWIFLVPT
+347 KVVGQPWIFLVPT
-360 NLSTSSIT
+360 NLSTSTIT
-368 YANGSKVAVGSKPST
+368 YANGSKIAVGSKPST
-383 PKWTFSTSVLK
+383 PKWSFSTSVLK
-394 ERKSCEAPTSIKVS
+394 ERKSCEAPTSITVAKT
-408 KASATTTT
+408 SATTTT
-416 IKVTTNFDTLNYVPV
+416 IKVTSNFDTLKYVPV
-431 KGVKVKVK
+431 KGLKVKVK
-439 ITGKGYVTLTTSAAG
+439 ISGKGYVTLTTSAAG
-454 TVTVKASSAKVAA
+454 TVTVKAASSKVTS

-477 QKYAYKVWKK
+477 QKYAYKIWKK

>member
-1 MQNSSRAKRSKLIR
+1 MQRVSSTNFARLGRALLATSI
-15 AVVGFAT
+15 VVSLSA
-22 VLGLAGSAF
+22 LGLA
-31 GLVSPAAAVSI
+31 SPASAIV

-89 ERGFTRHLALYGT
+89 ERGFTRHIALYGT

-135 RSLERAT
+135 RSLERDI
-142 MLSLLS
+142 MLNLLS

-159 ENLREMYMAPGCVDP
+159 ENLREMYFAPGCVDP
-174 FCDFLKGTKVAG
+174 FCDFLKGTKIAG

-202 GLSTGAVPAAVK
+202 GLSTGALPASVK
-214 STGKSIKSMKII
+214 STARSIKSMKII

-238 TITWSASKKLWIY
+238 TITWNASKKVWIY
-251 EASSRSATIDM
+251 EASGRSATVDVI
-262 VGGKSVAGQT
+262 GGKSVAGQT
-272 SSATAIIQ
+272 SSASAIIQ
-280 YTTAKNAG
+280 FTTAKNAG

-294 IMPDGGPDSVPY
+294 IMPEGGPDAVPY

-312 GTGFLLRDGKVYDIT
+312 GLGFLLRDGKIYDIT
-327 WSRNSATATTSY
+327 WSRSSSTATTSY
-339 KFKNGAKV
+339 KFKNGSKV
-347 KVAGQPWIFLVPT
+347 KVTGQPWIYLVPT
-360 NLSTSSIT
+360 NLTTGSVT
-368 YANGSKVAVGSKPST
+368 YSNGAKVAFAPKPST
-383 PKWTFSTSVLK
+383 PKWSFSTNVLK
-394 ERKSCEAPTSIKVS
+394 ERKSCEAPTAIKVS
-408 KASATTTT
+408 KASATSTT
-416 IKVTTNFDTLNYVPV
+416 IKVTSNFDNLNYVPV
-431 KGVKVKVK
+431 KGLKVKVK
-439 ITGKGYVTLTTSAAG
+439 ITGKGYVTVATSPAG
-454 TVTVKASSAKVAA
+454 TVTVKAESSKVTS
-467 ATIAKQTVSG
+467 ATIAKQTVAG
-477 QKYAYKVWKK
+477 QKYAANSWKK

>member
-1 MQNSSRAKRSKLIR
+1 MRRLTRNLPARVSRTLLAASM
-15 AVVGFAT
+15 
-22 VLGLAGSAF
+22 VLAMAGLGIAP
-31 GLVSPAAAVSI
+31 PANAMPNG
-42 APKSFSTSP
+42 PKSFSTSP

-89 ERGFTRHLALYGT
+89 ERGFTRHIALYGT
-102 DKVPAVVGPVR
+102 DKVPEVVGPVR

-135 RSLERAT
+135 RSLERDI
-142 MLSLLS
+142 MLNLLS

-159 ENLREMYMAPGCVDP
+159 ENLREMYFAPGCVDP
-174 FCDFLKGTKVAG
+174 FCDFLKGTKIAG

-202 GLSTGAVPAAVK
+202 GLSTGVVPASVK
-214 STGKSIKSMKII
+214 STGRSIKSMKII

-238 TITWSASKKLWIY
+238 TITWNASKKVWVY
-251 EASSRSATIDM
+251 EASGRSATIDV

-272 SSATAIIQ
+272 SSASAIIQ
-280 YTTAKNAG
+280 FTTAKNAG

-294 IMPDGGPDSVPY
+294 IMPEGGPDAVPY

-312 GTGFLLRDGKVYDIT
+312 GLGFLLRDGKIYDIT
-327 WSRNSATATTSY
+327 WSRSSSTATTSY
-339 KFKNGAKV
+339 KFKNGSKV
-347 KVAGQPWIFLVPT
+347 KVTGQPWIYLVPT
-360 NLSTSSIT
+360 NLTTGSVT
-368 YANGSKVAVGSKPST
+368 YANGAKVAFAPKPST
-383 PKWTFSTSVLK
+383 PKWSFSTNVLK
-394 ERKSCEAPTSIKVS
+394 ERKSCEAPTAIKVS
-408 KASATTTT
+408 KASATSTT
-416 IKVTTNFDTLNYVPV
+416 IKVTSNFDTLNYVPV

-454 TVTVKASSAKVAA
+454 TVTVKAASSKVTS
-467 ATIAKQTVSG
+467 ATIAKQTVAG
-477 QKYAYKVWKK
+477 QKYAAKSWKK

>member
-1 MQNSSRAKRSKLIR
+1 MQNFSVTAKPKLSRTMVSI
-15 AVVGFAT
+15 AT
-22 VLGLAGSAF
+22 AIGLVASLL
-31 GLVSPAAAVSI
+31 GLVSPASAV
-42 APKSFSTSP
+42 ATGPKSFSTSP

-57 SGVVAVKVPAH
+57 SGVVAVKIPAH

-78 KAAALIYVAPV
+78 KAAALIYVEPV
-89 ERGFTRHLALYGT
+89 ERGFTRHIALYGT
-102 DKVPAVVGPVR
+102 DKVPTVVGPVR
-113 SLRETDFPV
+113 SLRETDFPI
-122 LDQFGKVRVYASG
+122 LDQFGKVRVIASG
-135 RSLERAT
+135 TSLSRKI
-142 MLSLLS
+142 LLDLLA
-148 RTKHIL
+148 RTKHVL
-154 RVNSN
+154 RINSK
-159 ENLREMYMAPGCVDP
+159 ENLKEIYAPKGCVDP
-174 FCDFLKGTKVAG
+174 FCDFLNGAKVGG
-186 RGTGLS
+186 RGKGIT

-202 GLSTGAVPAAVK
+202 GLLTGPIPASVK
-214 STGKSIKSMKII
+214 SSGKSIKSLKIT

-238 TITWSASKKLWIY
+238 TITWSASKKVWIY
-251 EASSRSATIDM
+251 EASGRSSTLDKI
-262 VGGKSVAGQT
+262 GSKTVAGQT

-294 IMPDGGPDSVPY
+294 IMPQGGPDAVPY

-312 GTGFLLRDGKVYDIT
+312 GTGYLLRDGKRYDIT
-327 WSRNSATATTSY
+327 WSRSSSTATTSY
-339 KFKNGAKV
+339 KFKNGNKV
-347 KVAGQPWIFLVPT
+347 RVTGQPWIYLVPT
-360 NLSTSSIT
+360 NLTTSTFT
-368 YANGSKVAVGSKPST
+368 LANGSKSKVASKPST

-394 ERKSCEAPTSIKVS
+394 ERKSCEAPTSIKVF

-467 ATIAKQTVSG
+467 VTIARQTSSG

>member
-1 MQNSSRAKRSKLIR
+1 MKRLTKTVPARLSRVLLSASL
-15 AVVGFAT
+15 VLT
-22 VLGLAGSAF
+22 MLGLGVA
-31 GLVSPAAAVSI
+31 SPAAAVST
-42 APKSFSTSP
+42 APKNFSTSP

-113 SLRETDFPV
+113 SLRETDFPL

-135 RSLERAT
+135 RSLERDI
-142 MLSLLS
+142 MLDLLS

-159 ENLREMYMAPGCVDP
+159 EDMREMYFAPGCVDP
-174 FCDFLKGTKVAG
+174 FCDFLKGTKIAG

-192 MSNANILKEA
+192 LSNANILKEA

-214 STGKSIKSMKII
+214 STGKSIRSMKII

-238 TITWSASKKLWIY
+238 TITWNASKKVWIY
-251 EASSRSATIDM
+251 EATGRSATIDV

-312 GTGFLLRDGKVYDIT
+312 GSGFLLRDGKVFDIT

-339 KFKNGAKV
+339 KFKNGNKV
-347 KVAGQPWIFLVPT
+347 KVTGQPWIFLVPT

-383 PKWTFSTSVLK
+383 PKWSFSTSVLK
-394 ERKSCEAPTSIKVS
+394 ERKSCEAPTSITVS
-408 KASATTTT
+408 KASATTTK
-416 IKVTTNFDTLNYVPV
+416 IKVTSNFDTLNYVPV

-439 ITGKGYVTLTTSAAG
+439 ISGKGYVTLTTSAAG
-454 TVTVKASSAKVAA
+454 TVTVKASSSKVTS
-467 ATIAKQTVSG
+467 ATIARQTVSG
-477 QKYAYKVWKK
+477 QKYAYKSWKK

>member
-1 MQNSSRAKRSKLIR
+1 MQRVSSTNFARLGRALLATSI
-15 AVVGFAT
+15 VVSLSA
-22 VLGLAGSAF
+22 LGLA
-31 GLVSPAAAVSI
+31 SPASAIV

-89 ERGFTRHLALYGT
+89 ERGFTRHIALYGT

-135 RSLERAT
+135 RSLERDI
-142 MLSLLS
+142 MLNLLS

-159 ENLREMYMAPGCVDP
+159 ENLREMYFAPGCVDP
-174 FCDFLKGTKVAG
+174 FCDFLKGTKIAG

-202 GLSTGAVPAAVK
+202 GLSTGALPASVK
-214 STGKSIKSMKII
+214 STAKSIKSMKII

-238 TITWSASKKLWIY
+238 TITWNASKKVWIY
-251 EASSRSATIDM
+251 EASGRSATVDVI
-262 VGGKSVAGQT
+262 GGKSVAGQT
-272 SSATAIIQ
+272 SSASAIIQ
-280 YTTAKNAG
+280 FTTAKNAG

-294 IMPDGGPDSVPY
+294 IMPEGGPDAVPY

-312 GTGFLLRDGKVYDIT
+312 GLGFLLRDGKIYDIT
-327 WSRNSATATTSY
+327 WSRSSSTATTSY
-339 KFKNGAKV
+339 KFKNGSKV
-347 KVAGQPWIFLVPT
+347 KVTGQPWIYLVPT
-360 NLSTSSIT
+360 NLTTGSVT
-368 YANGSKVAVGSKPST
+368 YSNGAKVAFAPKPST
-383 PKWTFSTSVLK
+383 PKWSFSTNVLK
-394 ERKSCEAPTSIKVS
+394 ERKSCEAPTAIKVS
-408 KASATTTT
+408 KASATSTT
-416 IKVTTNFDTLNYVPV
+416 IKVTSNFDNLNYVPV
-431 KGVKVKVK
+431 KGLKVKVK
-439 ITGKGYVTLTTSAAG
+439 ITGKGYVTVATSPAG
-454 TVTVKASSAKVAA
+454 TVTVKAESSKVTS
-467 ATIAKQTVSG
+467 ATIAKQTVAG
-477 QKYAYKVWKK
+477 QKYAANSWKR

>member
-1 MQNSSRAKRSKLIR
+1 MMKRLTNTVPARLSRVLLSSSL
-15 AVVGFAT
+15 VLTMVG
-22 VLGLAGSAF
+22 LGLA
-31 GLVSPAAAVSI
+31 SPAAAVSS
-42 APKSFSTSP
+42 APKNFSTSP

-135 RSLERAT
+135 RSLERDI
-142 MLSLLS
+142 MLDLLS

-159 ENLREMYMAPGCVDP
+159 EDIREMYFAPGCVDP
-174 FCDFLKGTKVAG
+174 FCDFLKGTKIAG

-192 MSNANILKEA
+192 MSNATILKEA
-202 GLSTGAVPAAVK
+202 GLSTGAVPAAIK
-214 STGKSIKSMKII
+214 STGKSIRSMKII

-238 TITWSASKKLWIY
+238 TITWNAAKKVWIY
-251 EASSRSATIDM
+251 EATGRSATIDV

-280 YTTAKNAG
+280 FTTAKNAG

-312 GTGFLLRDGKVYDIT
+312 GSGFLLRDGKLYNIT

-339 KFKNGAKV
+339 KFSNGSKV
-347 KVAGQPWIFLVPT
+347 KVTGQPWIFLVPT

-383 PKWTFSTSVLK
+383 PKWSFSTSVLQ
-394 ERKSCEAPTSIKVS
+394 ERKSCEAPTSITVAKS
-408 KASATTTT
+408 SATTTT
-416 IKVTTNFDTLNYVPV
+416 IMVTSNFDTLNYVPV
-431 KGVKVKVK
+431 KGLKVKVK
-439 ITGKGYVTLTTSAAG
+439 ISGKGYVTLTTSAAG
-454 TVTVKASSAKVAA
+454 TVTVKAASSKVTS

-477 QKYAYKVWKK
+477 QKYAYKIWKK

>member
-1 MQNSSRAKRSKLIR
+1 MMKRLTKTVPARLSRVLLSASLILTM
-15 AVVGFAT
+15 VG
-22 VLGLAGSAF
+22 LGVA
-31 GLVSPAAAVSI
+31 SPAAAVST
-42 APKSFSTSP
+42 APKNFSTSP

-135 RSLERAT
+135 RSLERDI
-142 MLSLLS
+142 MLDLLS

-159 ENLREMYMAPGCVDP
+159 EDMREMYFAPGCVDP
-174 FCDFLKGTKVAG
+174 FCDFLKGTKIAG

-214 STGKSIKSMKII
+214 STGKSIRSMKII

-238 TITWSASKKLWIY
+238 TITWNASKKVWIY
-251 EASSRSATIDM
+251 EATGRSATIDV

-312 GTGFLLRDGKVYDIT
+312 GSGFLLRDGKVYDIT

-339 KFKNGAKV
+339 KFKNGNKV
-347 KVAGQPWIFLVPT
+347 KVTGQPWIFLVPT

-368 YANGSKVAVGSKPST
+368 YANGRKVAVGSKPST
-383 PKWTFSTSVLK
+383 PKWSFSTSVLK
-394 ERKSCEAPTSIKVS
+394 ERKSCEAPTSITVS
-408 KASATTTT
+408 KSSATTTN
-416 IKVTTNFDTLNYVPV
+416 IKVTSNFDTLKYVPV

-439 ITGKGYVTLTTSAAG
+439 ISGKGYVTLTTSAAG
-454 TVTVKASSAKVAA
+454 TVTVKAASSKVTS

-477 QKYAYKVWKK
+477 QKYAYKSWKK